1 MSAGEKDAGNAKLGP
16 APTRLRQI
24 ALAARDLDKARQLL
38 TYVLGIGFAFE
49 DDSVEQWG
57 LKNFIGTL
65 VIDATAV
72 PLGGDFIEVVS
83 PFKEHTTV
91 GKLLDKR
98 GDGGFMIIMQ
108 TEDAKK
114 RREYITANKLAS
126 VIFDHEFSDSVCI
139 QYHPKGIKGGLMPEL
154 DSHTP
159 GPANPNPLGTRFSP
173 WHACGPA
180 SESYMRGM
188 EQTGHL
194 ALEGCV
200 LRLEPGDVDAEGAA
214 RQWEEIFG
222 VSRRRD
228 LLAFTNARLVFMP
241 GQDGLPEG
249 LVSITVGVQAQDSYD
264 AILERARTAGVW
276 GEGCAEMCGTKWY
289 FTLTGRGD
297 DRGKL

>member
-1 MSAGEKDAGNAKLGP
+1 MSAEEKGTSHAKLGP

-24 ALAARDLDKARQLL
+24 ALAAKDLDNTRQLL

-49 DDSVEQWG
+49 DDAVEQWG
-57 LKNFIGTL
+57 LKNFM
-65 VIDATAV
+65 V

-83 PFKEHTTV
+83 PVKERTTV
-91 GKLLDKR
+91 GRLLDKR
-98 GDGGFMIIMQ
+98 GDGGFMIVMQ
-108 TEDAKK
+108 TGDAKK

-126 VIFDHEFSDSVCI
+126 VIVEHEYRDAVCI

-159 GPANPNPLGTRFSP
+159 GPANPNPIGTRFSP

-200 LRLEPGDVDAEGAA
+200 LRLEPGDVDREGAA
-214 RQWEEIFG
+214 QQWEEIFG
-222 VSRRRD
+222 VSRSGD
-228 LLAFTNARLVFMP
+228 TVAFTNARLAFIS

-249 LVSITVGVQAQDSYD
+249 LVSITVGVKGKDNHN
-264 AILERARTAGVW
+264 AILERAQTAGIW
-276 GEGCAEMCGTKWY
+276 SEGCAEMCGIKWY
-289 FTLTGRGD
+289 FTLTGHSD